1 MNKVGIV
8 ILNYLNYKDTIE
20 CVESIFNMKYDIAGI
35 VIVDNHSE
43 NESYN
48 VLKKLYKNRLNV
60 SVIQS
65 NRNYGFAKG
74 NNIGIKVVR
83 QKYKAEFVFAVNNDV
98 IFVKEDYFKI
108 LMDKYHTNVGIIGSE
123 IHIKGNNIQNI
134 YSVYIGLKE
143 NIVMLQ
149 SDYLEYKKFARL
161 EQMFPNIKLKNRKA
175 VLHGCALLF
184 TPDFFKYYHGF
195 YDRTFLY
202 NEETILYLMCQKYGL
217 QQAYVA
223 DTYLYHKEDQSSK
236 MSFQNSNSIMS
247 KYCFQSRKYVI
258 WWIIKNKLNR
268 FIK

>member
-83 QKYKAEFVFAVNNDV
+83 QK
-98 IFVKEDYFKI
+98 
-108 LMDKYHTNVGIIGSE
+108 
-123 IHIKGNNIQNI
+123 
-134 YSVYIGLKE
+134 
-143 NIVMLQ
+143 
-149 SDYLEYKKFARL
+149 
-161 EQMFPNIKLKNRKA
+161 
-175 VLHGCALLF
+175 
-184 TPDFFKYYHGF
+184 
-195 YDRTFLY
+195 
-202 NEETILYLMCQKYGL
+202 
-217 QQAYVA
+217 
-223 DTYLYHKEDQSSK
+223 
-236 MSFQNSNSIMS
+236 
-247 KYCFQSRKYVI
+247 
-258 WWIIKNKLNR
+258 
-268 FIK
+268 